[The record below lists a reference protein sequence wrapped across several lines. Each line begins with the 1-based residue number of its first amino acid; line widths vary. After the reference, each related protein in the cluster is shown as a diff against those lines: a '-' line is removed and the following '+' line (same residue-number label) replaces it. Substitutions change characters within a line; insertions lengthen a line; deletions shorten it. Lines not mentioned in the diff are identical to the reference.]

1 MSDEKNQQLKE
12 TFDYIKEILGNIE
25 DLFKAMLI
33 RINLM
38 LIEIKETNVNKEIVI
53 PYLHEKIKNDEVD
66 DCMQKLYETFQE
78 FLN

>member
-33 RINLM
+33 RNNLM
-38 LIEIKETNVNKEIVI
+38 LKEIKETYVNKKIVI
-53 PYLHEKIKNDEVD
+53 PNLHKKIKNDKVD
-66 DCMQKLYETFQE
+66 DCMQKLYVTF
-78 FLN
+78 

>member
-12 TFDYIKEILGNIE
+12 TFDYIKDILGNIE

-38 LIEIKETNVNKEIVI
+38 LKEIKETNINEEIVI
-53 PYLHEKIKNDEVD
+53 LNLHEKIKGDGVD
-66 DCMQKLYETFQE
+66 DCM
-78 FLN
+78 